1 MKTPAQILA
10 DKAVARNTANKI
22 PVMPTPTTPTTQV
35 KQPAP
40 VQAPVPTQQ
49 NML

>member
-10 DKAVARNTANKI
+10 DKAVARNTAKKV
-22 PVMPTPTTPTTQV
+22 PVMPTTTTPVQ
-35 KQPAP
+35 QPAP

-49 NML
+49 NTL